1 MPPVPARDAEVGD
14 TAGGSPASETRDAS
28 VDLAGVKQLVRSAI
42 LRGLCLDDP
51 WRHAYL
57 RDRWIGRAG

>member
-1 MPPVPARDAEVGD
+1 MTPDPVRDATGCTGAEVSAPAD
-14 TAGGSPASETRDAS
+14 TRSTS
-28 VDLAGVKQLVRSAI
+28 VDFSSVKQLVRAAV

-57 RDRWIGRAG
+57 RDRWTGRVI